1 MIDLRPFGSL
11 GHADHGWLD
20 ARHHFS
26 FAGYHDPE
34 RMGWGAIRV
43 WNDDTI
49 APQTGFPPHAHA
61 DMEIVTYVRDG
72 AITHEDSLG
81 NRGRTEA
88 GSVQV
93 MSAGAGIRHAEYNR
107 EAIATRIFQ
116 IWIMPD
122 RPGGEPQWGQRSF
135 PMAERRGAFDP
146 IASGSGSGD
155 TVLAIRADATVSAA
169 ALRAGQ
175 RARYETRPDRHLYMV
190 ATRGTVRVNGV
201 EANARDGVAITGEA
215 AIDVEAVEDVDIV
228 LVDSR

>member
-11 GHADHGWLD
+11 GQADHGWLD

-43 WNDDTI
+43 WNNDTI
-49 APQTGFPPHAHA
+49 APRTGFPPHAHA

-122 RPGGEPQWGQRSF
+122 RPGGEPQWGQRRF
-135 PMAERRGAFDP
+135 PVAERRGAFVP
-146 IASGSGSGD
+146 IAGGSAQDD
-155 TVLAIRADATVSAA
+155 TVLPIRADATVSAA

-175 RARYETRPDRHLYMV
+175 RARYETQRDRHLYMV
-190 ATRGTVRVNGV
+190 ATRGTVLVNGA
-201 EANARDGVAITGEA
+201 EASARDGVAITGEA
-215 AIDVEAVEDVDIV
+215 AIDVEAMEDADIV